1 MRSIAAVVA
10 LFAFSAAA
18 AQDAKPFELKSK
30 DGKFTVTFPG
40 KPMETTQK
48 VPLKGT
54 DKQIVVTNNV
64 VEVGKSAA
72 YIVAYNDYPSGV
84 LAADGKKVLEGVRDG
99 NMGKDAEIVEDKAG
113 TFGDAKLPMREF
125 TFTKNKL
132 HFRNK
137 LILDGNRLY
146 QIMIVADNEKALTG
160 DMAKKY
166 YDSFSLAKKK

>member
-1 MRSIAAVVA
+1 MRPFAACVIA
-10 LFAFSAAA
+10 LFACTAV
-18 AQDAKPFELKSK
+18 AQDAKPYELKSK

-40 KPMETTQK
+40 KPMESVQK

-64 VEVGKSAA
+64 VEVGKGAA
-72 YIVAYNDYPSGV
+72 YIVAYNDYPAGI

-99 NMGKDAEIVEDKAG
+99 NMGKDAELVEDKVG

-146 QIMIVADNEKALTG
+146 QVMIVADNEKELTSET
-160 DMAKKY
+160 AKKY
-166 YDSFSLAKKK
+166 YESFSLAKKK